1 MRFALLLRVLVVAA
15 AAASLA
21 ACTAPV
27 QGENNQ
33 DGGIVIP
40 DAGDP
45 TRCRS
50 EETLCEEDGNAEC
63 VYLDSDEENCG
74 ECGNACEPAGDENAI
89 GWTCADPE
97 ADGVGECSC
106 GQTGALCDG
115 SAGATCCNDAKG
127 VGCFDLTSSDDHCG
141 SCTTPCTDTDM
152 ADHCESSVCVCG
164 DLGSGCEGSLEST
177 CCMDDVDGTGAR
189 CADLLSS
196 EQDCG
201 ACGAV
206 CQPPM
211 GDRCR
216 NGQCVCGP
224 GTPEVPAVACAEG
237 MECCG
242 SGKAATCVTADS
254 CG

>member
-1 MRFALLLRVLVVAA
+1 MRFALSLSSLLLVV
-15 AAASLA
+15 SGA

-27 QGENNQ
+27 EGKGDP

-40 DAGDP
+40 DSGGPD
-45 TRCRS
+45 RCRS
-50 EETLCEEDGNAEC
+50 EQTMCETGGSREC
-63 VYLDSDEENCG
+63 VYLDADEANCG
-74 ECGNACEPAGDENAI
+74 ACGNACEPAGEANAI
-89 GWTCADPE
+89 GWTCADP
-97 ADGVGECSC
+97 DGDGLGACSC

-115 SAGATCCNDAKG
+115 SATATCCDDAEG
-127 VGCFDLTSSDDHCG
+127 TGCFDLTSTDDHCG
-141 SCTTPCTDTDM
+141 SCRNSCIVDREV
-152 ADHCESSVCVCG
+152 ADHCENSRCVCG
-164 DLGSGCEGSLEST
+164 ELDTACEGSLEST
-177 CCMDDVDGTGAR
+177 CCMDDVETGAGAR

-201 ACGAV
+201 ACGAA

-224 GTPEVPAVACAEG
+224 GTPEVAAEACAEG

-242 SGKAATCVTADS
+242 SGDAATCVAAGS